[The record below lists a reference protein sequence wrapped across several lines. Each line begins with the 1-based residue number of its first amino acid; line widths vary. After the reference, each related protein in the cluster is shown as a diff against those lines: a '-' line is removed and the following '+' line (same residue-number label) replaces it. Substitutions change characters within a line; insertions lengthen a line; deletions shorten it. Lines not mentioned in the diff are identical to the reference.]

1 MNGFANVQPFMWEGL
16 RLLERGVIKPQA
28 YFSHTFALTDV
39 DKAYET
45 FHHKSDG
52 AMKMLIRP

>member
-1 MNGFANVQPFMWEGL
+1 
-16 RLLERGVIKPQA
+16 VIKPQA